1 MKSPESL
8 SDLPAVVDTV
18 VLRYFLLVDQFDLLL
33 QVLGA
38 PIMVPRIV
46 YDPDD
51 RNNEVVHSEMARSI
65 QHQKGRAADPNVSQ
79 AERERAMEFA
89 GKLSSIHGHL
99 LSDRITP
106 VEMNHQERFL
116 YSQLCSDESSSEYGT
131 AFSLNDGEAACLAI
145 AVERKWVL
153 VTDDNDALRALR
165 VLRQDHPYRR
175 IRRILIDA
183 AEAGLVDLAVAN
195 RIHAEMRRCGFWDT
209 TPPFT

>member
-38 PIMVPRIV
+38 PIMAPRVV

-51 RNNEVVHSEMARSI
+51 RSNEVSHSEIARSI
-65 QHQKGRAADPNVSQ
+65 QHQEDRAADPNVSQ
-79 AERERAMEFA
+79 AERERAMQFA
-89 GKLSSIHGHL
+89 SRLSSIHDHL

-106 VEMNHQERFL
+106 VEMDIQERFL
-116 YSQLCSDESSSEYGT
+116 YSRLCSDKSSSEYGA
-131 AFSLNDGEAACLAI
+131 AFPLNDGEAACLAI
-145 AVERKWVL
+145 AVERGWML
-153 VTDDNDALRALR
+153 VTDDNDALRALQI
-165 VLRQDHPYRR
+165 LRKGHPYRR

-183 AEAGLVDLAVAN
+183 AEAGLIDSTEAN
-195 RIHAEMRRCGFWDT
+195 RIHAEMKRCGFWDT